1 MQEVGGWDQAP
12 GGTEATRFGAGFR
25 VDDFREQ
32 LSRLFMGDLIAAE
45 KTRWRVLSP

>member
-1 MQEVGGWDQAP
+1 MDINPREPVSILASGLGH
-12 GGTEATRFGAGFR
+12 G